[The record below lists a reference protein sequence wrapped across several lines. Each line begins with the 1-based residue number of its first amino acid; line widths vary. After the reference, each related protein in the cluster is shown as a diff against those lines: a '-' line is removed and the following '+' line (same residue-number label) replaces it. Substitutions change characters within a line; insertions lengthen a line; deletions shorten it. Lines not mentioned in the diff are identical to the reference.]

1 MSDVLTEPKNLGDVL
16 LYEAE
21 DYFYSR
27 DEITLSQGQRIR
39 IGEVLARNNE
49 SGEYVALNPGD
60 GEIPNTDIASAIAIR
75 SINAIDESVDTV
87 ALVRHCIVK
96 QAGLVWPEAMTDEEQ
111 SAAIAQLRAQGIL
124 IRR

>member
-1 MSDVLTEPKNLGDVL
+1 MSDVLTEPNNLGDVL

-27 DEITLSQGQRIR
+27 DEITLSQGERIR

-49 SGEYVALNPGD
+49 SGEYVALNPEG
-60 GEIPNTDIASAIAIR
+60 GEIPGTDIASAIAIR
-75 SINAIDESVDTV
+75 RINASDEAVETV

-96 QAGLVWPEAMTDEEQ
+96 QAGLVWPEDITDEAQ
-111 SAAIAQLRAQGIL
+111 TRAIAQLRAQGIL